1 LIVQLLFWMDSRIY
15 FTTVP
20 LGEIGWYP
28 WGFLMHTPKK
38 RNYCAVIVH
47 SNKKPQLQVRKLGC

>member
-1 LIVQLLFWMDSRIY
+1 MVHGAAAPSVLHQEKLIVQLLFWMDSRIY

-28 WGFLMHTPKK
+28 IWVLNT
-38 RNYCAVIVH
+38 
-47 SNKKPQLQVRKLGC
+47 